1 MTQETN
7 SKSRISLIIVLGSV
21 VIGAGLFLLVAL
33 LVQWSRPTRTPVEMV
48 TAALT
53 VIPAPTYTPTQII
66 IDVEDTLEPEIP
78 EGSSDGLLAI
88 GAYVKVS
95 GTGGVGLR
103 LRSQPGLDADSP
115 FLGVEDEIFIIEEG
129 PQEVDGYTW
138 WYLVAPFEGDRSG
151 WAAANYLE
159 IVQQP

>member
-1 MTQETN
+1 MNQEVN
-7 SKSRISLIIVLGSV
+7 SKSRTSLIIVLGSV
-21 VIGAGLFLLVAL
+21 LIGAGVFILIAL
-33 LVQWSRPTRTPVEMV
+33 LVQWSRPSRNPVEEV

-53 VIPAPTYTPTQII
+53 VFLAPTYTPTQVLIE
-66 IDVEDTLEPEIP
+66 VEETLEPEIP
-78 EGSSDGLLAI
+78 EGSSEGVLSV

-103 LRSQPGLDADSP
+103 LRNQPGLDAESP
-115 FLGVEDEIFIIEEG
+115 FLGVEDEIFIIEDG
-129 PQEVDGYTW
+129 PKEADGFVW
-138 WYLVAPFEGDRSG
+138 WYLTAPFEADRTG

>member
-1 MTQETN
+1 
-7 SKSRISLIIVLGSV
+7 
-21 VIGAGLFLLVAL
+21 
-33 LVQWSRPTRTPVEMV
+33 
-48 TAALT
+48 

-66 IDVEDTLEPEIP
+66 IEEEDTVEPEIP
-78 EGSSDGLLAI
+78 EGPSDELLTV

-103 LRSQPGLDADSP
+103 LRSEPGLDADSP

-129 PQEVDGYTW
+129 PQEADGYTW
-138 WYLVAPFEGDRSG
+138 WYLVAPFEGERSG